1 MFERIKNWFAK
12 RKNLGE
18 QKSKLPEDAQTITWK
33 LQKKKALEEAKK
45 EEKVKLPTIPHLEQ
59 EHEQFTKEG
68 MAMKSLIMK
77 KGKIKPVSKNVSK
90 KNVSKKKV
98 AKKKFSKKRVKK
110 KVKKDVVKKKKTSK
124 KKKSATKPKK

>member
-77 KGKIKPVSKNVSK
+77 KGKIKPVSK
-90 KNVSKKKV
+90 KKV

-110 KVKKDVVKKKKTSK
+110 KVKRDVVKKKKISK

>member
-45 EEKVKLPTIPHLEQ
+45 EEKVKLPTISHLEQ

-90 KNVSKKKV
+90 KKV

-110 KVKKDVVKKKKTSK
+110 KVKRDVVKKKKTSK

>member
-90 KNVSKKKV
+90 KKV

-110 KVKKDVVKKKKTSK
+110 KVKRDVVKKKKTSK